1 MSKHKKLDH
10 SETHPR
16 NSLEGVVYTPLTA
29 PNLSPQ
35 RALAEAVGG
44 KSSAAAA
51 LPYFEAVEQCL
62 RDAAYDHNW
71 RQR

>member
-1 MSKHKKLDH
+1 M
-10 SETHPR
+10 
-16 NSLEGVVYTPLTA
+16 VYTPLTA

-35 RALAEAVGG
+35 RALAEAVSGG
-44 KSSAAAA
+44 GQSATAAVAA

-71 RQR
+71 RPRLDGLV

>member
-1 MSKHKKLDH
+1 M
-10 SETHPR
+10 
-16 NSLEGVVYTPLTA
+16 YTPLTA

-44 KSSAAAA
+44 KSASAAVAA
-51 LPYFEAVEQCL
+51 LPYFQAVEECL

-71 RQR
+71 RPR